1 MFSIQKRSVKFCL
14 DTISDKVLRI
24 SVLPVEESVK
34 AVFSTID
41 LTDKH
46 EWNESPVSTV
56 SAGQYAIGGFTVVI
70 SDMTA
75 EILKDGKTVQKLS
88 IDEEG
93 KIAFPLGK
101 SHIFGMGHGYQKH
114 LDRRGENYDLRVNGQ
129 VLEIIQNGSA
139 TSPTPYVIGSE
150 GWALF
155 FHQPWKANID
165 LRGEEGVFSVP
176 ALYPAEYADIFV
188 VACDTPADAAKEYYA
203 FTGLPPMPPKYAFG
217 YQQSYRT
224 LEHNGVNE
232 VMRTAKYM
240 RENDLPCD
248 VLIYLGTGYCDNGWN
263 TWNGNFD
270 FHPVAFPTPK
280 ETMQELH
287 DLNYKI
293 DLHVTKCYTGLHGT
307 VNDENVSPLEYDH
320 AKNYWKVHE
329 KLYEIAKNEVWW
341 PDDADEVDMEQRLTR
356 HRMYYEGSL
365 KLNPD
370 IRPFQMQRNAFPGHT
385 KWGGIIW
392 SGDIMSEWETLK
404 NQVPIGLN
412 ASLSCSP
419 YWGTD
424 TGGFF
429 STCEYTGELFIRWFE
444 YSAFTPFFRGH
455 GRPSYLHNPWGWK
468 VHRSWDD
475 IPLEAAPAMPRD
487 NPPPKEALPDE
498 RVEPICRKYLHLRY
512 ALLPYLYTLSREVYD
527 SGMPMMRP
535 LWFDYPDDETAV
547 ALGSEYLLGP
557 SLLVAPVT
565 AKGAETWKVYLPKG
579 VWYDFWTN
587 ERYEG
592 GKWIEVSAPL
602 DTIPLFVKAGSILPI
617 GPITQYVSTEPKK
630 DFEELTLKVYG
641 GADGAYELYE
651 DDGISMGYQRG
662 ESTITRLTWNDSQN
676 KLLAEGH
683 STQFAGHCRNVR
695 VEVIGDKN
703 EYCVQIQY

>member
-1 MFSIQKRSVKFCL
+1 MFKIQNSPVKFCFNA
-14 DTISDKVLRI
+14 ISDKTLRI
-24 SVLPVEESVK
+24 SVLPVEESVTN
-34 AVFSTID
+34 VFSTID
-41 LTDKH
+41 LTDQYD
-46 EWNESPVSTV
+46 WNDSPISTV
-56 SAGQYAIGGFTVVI
+56 DDGSYSIGRFSIAIR
-70 SDMTA
+70 DMCV
-75 EILKDGKTVQKLS
+75 EIFRDNLPIQKLNF
-88 IDEEG
+88 DDEG
-93 KIAFPLGK
+93 KILFPLGK
-101 SHIFGMGHGYQKH
+101 SHIFGLGHGYKQH

-139 TSPTPYVIGSE
+139 TSPTPYVIGTE

-165 LRGEEGVFSVP
+165 LRGEHGVFSVP
-176 ALYPAEYADIFV
+176 ALYPAEYLDVFV
-188 VACDTPADAAKEYYA
+188 VACNVPSDAAQEYYTL
-203 FTGLPPMPPKYAFG
+203 TGRPPMPPKYAFG

-248 VLIYLGTGYCDNGWN
+248 MLIYLGTGYCDNGWN

-270 FHPVAFPTPK
+270 FHPIAFPTPK

-287 DLNYKI
+287 DMNYKI

-307 VNDENVSPLEYDH
+307 IHDENVSPLEYDH

-329 KLYEIAKNEVWW
+329 KLYAIAKNEAWW
-341 PDDADEVDMEQRLTR
+341 PDDGDEVDMEQRLTR

-365 KLNPD
+365 QLNPNT
-370 IRPFQMQRNAFPGHT
+370 RPLQMQRNAFPGHT

-412 ASLSCSP
+412 TSLSCSP

-429 STCEYTGELFIRWFE
+429 STIEYTGELFIRWFE

-455 GRPSYLHNPWGWK
+455 GRPSYLHTPWGWN
-468 VHRSWDD
+468 VHRSWSD
-475 IPLEAAPAMPRD
+475 IPLESNPNMPRD
-487 NPPPKEALPDE
+487 NPPPVDSLPDD
-498 RVEPICRKYLHLRY
+498 RVEPICRKYLHVRY
-512 ALLPYLYTLSREVYD
+512 ALLPYLYTLAHEVYRF
-527 SGMPMMRP
+527 GMPMMRP
-535 LWFDYPDDETAV
+535 LWFDYADDEEAV
-547 ALGSEYLLGP
+547 KLGSEYLLGP

-565 AKGAETWKVYLPKG
+565 EKGAESWKVYLPHG
-579 VWYDFWTN
+579 IWYDFWSN

-592 GKWIEVSAPL
+592 GCWIDVRAPL
-602 DTIPLFVKAGSILPI
+602 DTIPLFVKAGAIIPT
-617 GPITQYVSTEPKK
+617 GPVTQYVSTAPQGGF
-630 DFEELTLKVYG
+630 DQLTLKVYG
-641 GADGAYELYE
+641 GADGTFELYE
-651 DDGISMGYQRG
+651 DDGISMGYQRD
-662 ESTITRLTWNDSQN
+662 EATITRLTWNNSN
-676 KLLAEGH
+676 RELSAVGH
-683 STQFAGHCRNVR
+683 SSLFSGLCRTVH
-695 VEVIGDKN
+695 VEVMDENSEHVI
-703 EYCVQIQY
+703 QIQY